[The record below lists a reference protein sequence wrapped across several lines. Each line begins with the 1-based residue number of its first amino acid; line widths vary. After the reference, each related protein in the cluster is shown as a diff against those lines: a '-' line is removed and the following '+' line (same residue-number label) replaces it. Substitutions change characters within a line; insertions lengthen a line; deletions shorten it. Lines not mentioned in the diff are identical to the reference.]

1 MIDLFHRILNSN
13 SPHIWILS
21 ILIPWIVIKKVK
33 DVLSYKNYGLK
44 YFVIIEGPKILGIA
58 VFIYMYLCFLEYF
71 SYEEM
76 LLNLILFGVVSLLR
90 SLSCFI
96 QIKEYN
102 YIFDTKKLKRKRKE
116 MFMMLLCGIYFI
128 SAFYLFYFK

>member
-1 MIDLFHRILNSN
+1 MIDLFQRILNSN

-116 MFMMLLCGIYFI
+116 MFVMLLCGIYFI

>member
-21 ILIPWIVIKKVK
+21 ILLPWIVIKKVK

-116 MFMMLLCGIYFI
+116 MFVMLLCGIYFI

>member
-1 MIDLFHRILNSN
+1 
-13 SPHIWILS
+13 
-21 ILIPWIVIKKVK
+21 
-33 DVLSYKNYGLK
+33 
-44 YFVIIEGPKILGIA
+44 
-58 VFIYMYLCFLEYF
+58 
-71 SYEEM
+71 M

-116 MFMMLLCGIYFI
+116 MFVMLLCGIYFI

>member
-116 MFMMLLCGIYFI
+116 MFVMLLCGIYFI